1 MTDRADLLNQSVLEI
16 RKALSGKGKFRIN
29 RKIRYKVRVLKEDH
43 GFTGDEILSAVF
55 DKFLSKGLYVKCR
68 PGKTLS
74 TFFVHFVN
82 YSLNVLIRQQV
93 SEDKCFPR
101 VSLDAIAEETADND
115 WGSSKAFLETASR
128 DPLADELT
136 PEDLVIAGELQG
148 LISNHFGEDDTAVLL
163 GHRNYHS
170 EANRLEITEV
180 AYRKRLQRK
189 TSSFKDVLEAAGYI
203 PSQP

>member
-1 MTDRADLLNQSVLEI
+1 MTGRADLLNQSVREI
-16 RKALSGKGKFRIN
+16 RNALSGKGKFRIN

-55 DKFLSKGLYVKCR
+55 DEFLSKSLDIKCH

-82 YSLNVLIRQQV
+82 YSLSELIRQQV
-93 SEDKCFPR
+93 NEKKCFRR

-115 WGSSKAFLETASR
+115 WGSATAFLESASCEI
-128 DPLADELT
+128 LADELT
-136 PEDLVIAGELQG
+136 PEDLVIARELQN
-148 LISNHFGEDDTAVLL
+148 LISNHFGENDTAVLL
-163 GHRNYHS
+163 GWQNRES
-170 EANRLEITEV
+170 EADRLKISKE
-180 AYRKRLQRK
+180 AYCKRLQRK
-189 TSSFKDVLEAAGYI
+189 TGFFKDVLEKAGYI

>member
-1 MTDRADLLNQSVLEI
+1 MTGRADLLNQSVREI

-29 RKIRYKVRVLKEDH
+29 RIIRYKVRVLKEDH

-55 DKFLSKGLYVKCR
+55 DEFLSKGLYVKCH

-82 YSLNVLIRQQV
+82 YSLSELIRQQV
-93 SEDKCFPR
+93 NEKKCFRR

-115 WGSSKAFLETASR
+115 WGSATAFLESASCEL
-128 DPLADELT
+128 LADELT
-136 PEDLVIAGELQG
+136 PENLVIAKELQD
-148 LISNHFGEDDTAVLL
+148 LISNHFGEDDTAVLF
-163 GHRNYHS
+163 GHRNHQS
-170 EANRLEITEV
+170 EANRLKITEG

-189 TSSFKDVLEAAGYI
+189 TGSFKDVLEEAGYI
-203 PSQP
+203 PSQQ